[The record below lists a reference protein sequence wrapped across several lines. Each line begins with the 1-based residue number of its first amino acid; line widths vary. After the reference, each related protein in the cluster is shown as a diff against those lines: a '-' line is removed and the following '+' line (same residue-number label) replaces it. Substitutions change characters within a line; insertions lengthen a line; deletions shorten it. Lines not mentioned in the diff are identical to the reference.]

1 MILAALLAAAGA
13 SGEPPICADRPS
25 KANGACTVPAGHIQ
39 LETGLI
45 DWTRDRSGDVRTDFV
60 LWGGSFVKYGLGGS
74 ADVELGFTPL
84 ETLSV
89 RSDAGHDSESGFG
102 DVVVRWKKRLTD
114 DKSPLQAA
122 VIPFIKLPTASRDLG
137 NRKVEGGIAVPLTY
151 ALQGTAV
158 TVTLGPELDLR
169 ADADGRG
176 YHAAMAQLVNFG
188 LAATSRLTLSG
199 ELWATWDWDSHT
211 TSKQAS
217 ADASAAYLV
226 TNDLQLDAGAN
237 FGLNR
242 QSPDIEL
249 YAGVSKRF

>member
-1 MILAALLAAAGA
+1 MIAAMLLAAAAA

-25 KANGACTVPAGHIQ
+25 KANGTCTVPEGHIQ

-45 DWTRDRSGDVRTDFV
+45 DWTRDRSGDVRTDLV

-74 ADVELGFTPL
+74 ADIELGFTPL

-89 RSDAGHDSESGFG
+89 RSDAGHDSENGFG
-102 DVVVRWKKRLTD
+102 DAVVRWKQRLTD

-122 VIPFIKLPTASRDLG
+122 VIPFIKLPTAPHDLG
-137 NRKVEGGIAVPLTY
+137 NGKVEAGITVPLS
-151 ALQGTAV
+151 AEIGGTAV
-158 TVTLGPELDLR
+158 TVTLGPELDVK

-176 YHAAMAQLVNFG
+176 SHAAIAQLVNFG

-199 ELWATWDWDSHT
+199 ELWAEWDWDSHA

-242 QSPDIEL
+242 QSPDIEI
-249 YAGVSKRF
+249 YAGISKRF